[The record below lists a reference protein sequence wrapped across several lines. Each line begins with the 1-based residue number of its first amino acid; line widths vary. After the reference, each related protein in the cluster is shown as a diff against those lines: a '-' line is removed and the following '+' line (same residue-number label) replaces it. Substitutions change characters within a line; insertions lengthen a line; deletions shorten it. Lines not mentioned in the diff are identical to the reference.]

1 MIRKISFKN
10 FYSFQN
16 SFEMSFLTSKK
27 NTFDYMQS
35 KVDKYQISK
44 IATIIGGNASGKTN
58 IVRLF
63 KFIQDFIT
71 KRTTDKIENISQE
84 TSLSYKT
91 FFNNDNV
98 CEIKLEL
105 EKNQKIFFYTLQIQK
120 NIVLLEKMQVKT
132 KEKRLHN
139 IFERDSNGKLQL
151 SEIYFDKINA
161 LELKLPD
168 IKNNVSVI
176 TFFSEISFKIDIMEE
191 IKNMFSGLLWEVNM
205 NESSLNDINIYL
217 ASWIYTEIPEV
228 FEEMKK
234 FISKFDLGL
243 ESFNI
248 DKKDNG
254 IFDIKGI
261 HGNKYLDFKY
271 ESRGTKSLYE
281 LLGPIFLA
289 MKYKGLVVID
299 ELETGL
305 HPEAVEKLI
314 SYFLS
319 ESENEMCQFI
329 FSTHSINILSMLD
342 REQIF
347 IVDKNNKG
355 ESEVY
360 RVSDIE
366 NSRPDENFVKKYMS
380 GKYGGFPKIRV

>member
-10 FYSFQN
+10 FYSFQD

-71 KRTTDKIENISQE
+71 KRPTDKLENISQE

-91 FFNNDNV
+91 FFNNDNI

-105 EKNQKIFFYTLQIQK
+105 EKNQKIFFYTLKIQK

-132 KEKRLHN
+132 KGKRLHN

-176 TFFSEISFKIDIMEE
+176 AFFSEISFKIDIMEE
-191 IKNMFSGLLWEVNM
+191 IKNMFSGLLWQVNM
-205 NESSLNDINIYL
+205 NESSLNDKNIYL

-228 FEEMKK
+228 FEEMKE
-234 FISKFDLGL
+234 FISKFDIGL

-254 IFDIKGI
+254 SFDIKGI
-261 HGNKYLDFKY
+261 HGNKSLDFKY

-299 ELETGL
+299 ELEMGL

-319 ESENEMCQFI
+319 ESENIMCQFI
-329 FSTHSINILSMLD
+329 FSTHSINILNKLD

-380 GKYGGFPKIRV
+380 GKYGGFPKIKV

>member
-191 IKNMFSGLLWEVNM
+191 IKNMFSGLLWQVNM
-205 NESSLNDINIYL
+205 NEGSLNDKNIYL

>member
-191 IKNMFSGLLWEVNM
+191 IKNMFSGLLWQVNM
-205 NESSLNDINIYL
+205 NEGSLNDKNIYL

-261 HGNKYLDFKY
+261 HGNRYLDFKY

-289 MKYKGLVVID
+289 VKYKGLVVID